1 MQFNPNRV
9 SKHYAAIIIGG
20 KIISV
25 GSSNL
30 GGTSRFCCE
39 AVTRHAEIDAISK
52 VKDKKRLK
60 KAILYSI
67 RFSTDQ
73 NGNEILSNAMP
84 CSSCKNVAMQ
94 YGIKNIVY
102 SDKYGELIK
111 RNTDELNT
119 KHTTGT
125 IINMNR
131 KNSQKLTYQRSPS
144 PTKRH

>member
-52 VKDKKRLK
+52 VKDKKRLR
-60 KAILYSI
+60 KATLYSI

-94 YGIKNIVY
+94 YGIKTIVY
-102 SDKYGELIK
+102 SDKDGELIK
-111 RNTDELNT
+111 SSTEEINA
-119 KHTTGT
+119 KYTTGT

-131 KNSQKLTYQRSPS
+131 TNTQKLTYQRSPS
-144 PTKRH
+144 PKRR

>member
-1 MQFNPNRV
+1 MFNPNRV

-52 VKDKKRLK
+52 VKDKKRLR
-60 KAILYSI
+60 KATLYSI

-73 NGNEILSNAMP
+73 NGNEVLSNAMP

-94 YGIKNIVY
+94 YGIKTIIY
-102 SDKYGELIK
+102 SDKDGKLIK
-111 RNTDELNT
+111 SNTEEIDT

-131 KNSQKLTYQRSPS
+131 TNTKQMTYQRSPS
-144 PTKRH
+144 PKRR

>member
-1 MQFNPNRV
+1 MQFNPNRL

-30 GGTSRFCCE
+30 GGTSRFCCD

-52 VKDKKRLK
+52 VKDKKRLR
-60 KAILYSI
+60 KATLYSI
-67 RFSTDQ
+67 RFSTDK
-73 NGNEILSNAMP
+73 NGNEVLSNAMP

-94 YGIKNIVY
+94 YGIKTIIY
-102 SDKYGELIK
+102 SDKDGKLIK
-111 RNTDELNT
+111 SNTEEIDT

-131 KNSQKLTYQRSPS
+131 TNSKKMPYQRSPS
-144 PTKRH
+144 PKRR

>member
-30 GGTSRFCCE
+30 GGTSKFCCE

-60 KAILYSI
+60 KATLYSI

-84 CSSCKNVAMQ
+84 CSSCKNVALQ
-94 YGIKNIVY
+94 FGIKTIIY
-102 SDKYGELIK
+102 SDKDGKLIK
-111 RNTDELNT
+111 SNTEEIDT

-131 KNSQKLTYQRSPS
+131 TNTKKMTYQRSPS
-144 PTKRH
+144 PKRR

>member
-1 MQFNPNRV
+1 M
-9 SKHYAAIIIGG
+9 
-20 KIISV
+20 
-25 GSSNL
+25 
-30 GGTSRFCCE
+30 
-39 AVTRHAEIDAISK
+39 TRHAEIDAISK
-52 VKDKKRLK
+52 VKDKKRLR
-60 KAILYSI
+60 KATLYSI

-73 NGNEILSNAMP
+73 NGNEVLSNAMP

-94 YGIKNIVY
+94 YGIKTIIY
-102 SDKYGELIK
+102 SDKDGKLIK
-111 RNTDELNT
+111 SNTEEIDT